1 MVLIGLLGMMAG
13 VIAWGGFNTVMEA
26 TNSMSFCV
34 SCHEM
39 RDNVA
44 VEYQNSPHFQNP
56 SGVRA
61 TCPDCHVPRDWT
73 HKLVRKVQASGEL
86 FHWAL
91 GSIDTPEKFEAKRHD
106 LAVREWDRMRAN
118 DSRECR
124 NCHSFDAMAFH
135 KQSIKAART
144 MRDAAK
150 AGKTCI
156 DCHKGVAHKM
166 PDVTANHRRMFASLS
181 AEAARIGLSPGDTVI
196 ALENRPIHSEP
207 GGEAGGELSA
217 GNAVRVLA
225 VEGAFAK
232 IAFAGWQR
240 EGTESALYGRQGKRI
255 VLASLDEAAMAR
267 LEAVGSV
274 EDADTGQ
281 TWTEMRLEAWVPATG
296 FLRDVKPLW
305 DYAARMYQDNCT
317 LCHVLPRPD
326 SYTVNAWVGHF
337 NAMKRLTP
345 LTEQEAGTLLTY
357 LQTKARDGVR

>member
-1 MVLIGLLGMMAG
+1 
-13 VIAWGGFNTVMEA
+13 
-26 TNSMSFCV
+26 
-34 SCHEM
+34 
-39 RDNVA
+39 
-44 VEYQNSPHFQNP
+44 
-56 SGVRA
+56 
-61 TCPDCHVPRDWT
+61 
-73 HKLVRKVQASGEL
+73 
-86 FHWAL
+86 
-91 GSIDTPEKFEAKRHD
+91 
-106 LAVREWDRMRAN
+106 
-118 DSRECR
+118 
-124 NCHSFDAMAFH
+124 
-135 KQSIKAART
+135 
-144 MRDAAK
+144 
-150 AGKTCI
+150 
-156 DCHKGVAHKM
+156 
-166 PDVTANHRRMFASLS
+166 
-181 AEAARIGLSPGDTVI
+181 
-196 ALENRPIHSEP
+196 
-207 GGEAGGELSA
+207 
-217 GNAVRVLA
+217 VLA